1 VDLLIKKSIIIIII
15 VIMFRSQAILFIR
28 YLTNPHTHY
37 TRRTDCTMRTIKMR
51 IINRSGNLKW
61 YCKICLIEMD

>member
-1 VDLLIKKSIIIIII
+1 MDLLIKKSIIIIII

-28 YLTNPHTHY
+28 YLTNPH

>member
-15 VIMFRSQAILFIR
+15 IVIMFRSQVLFIR